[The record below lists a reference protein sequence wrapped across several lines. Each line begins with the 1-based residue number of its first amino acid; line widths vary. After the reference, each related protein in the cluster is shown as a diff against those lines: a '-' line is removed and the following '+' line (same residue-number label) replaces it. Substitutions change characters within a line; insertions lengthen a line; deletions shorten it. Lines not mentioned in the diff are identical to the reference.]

1 MMGTHVEAFCLFVD
15 GAMSL
20 EGFQGLV
27 VVLFVLGVKFG
38 TADIVLPLL
47 DILIQRVNEGL
58 RIEEIPQFEANLDL
72 QPHDLLNI
80 ELLTQ
85 LREGRAVNFRGK
97 EQGSECNHLEVL
109 ELHLFLLFEIGVQVV
124 AGVGKDLSVVLL
136 PECFRMQPFQEFL
149 A

>member
-1 MMGTHVEAFCLFVD
+1 M
-15 GAMSL
+15 
-20 EGFQGLV
+20 
-27 VVLFVLGVKFG
+27 
-38 TADIVLPLL
+38 
-47 DILIQRVNEGL
+47 NEGL

-80 ELLTQ
+80 ELLAQ
-85 LREGRAVNFRGK
+85 LREGRAVDFSGN